1 VRANAIG
8 TGVIDAG
15 ITHTGL
21 ASGDVPQNFLDG
33 AVKTTPLGR
42 IGDAQDIAEAVIYFA
57 SRRAKF
63 VTGQLLNVDGGW
75 SI

>member
-1 VRANAIG
+1 M
-8 TGVIDAG
+8 
-15 ITHTGL
+15 
-21 ASGDVPQNFLDG
+21 SGALVQHSVKPPSFPDGGALVLDG

-63 VTGQLLNVDGGW
+63 VTGQLLNVDEGW